1 MQTDNEKYNETVQ
14 PNTAF
19 LNELKEKLPE
29 FFTKEGS
36 FDLDKFKDQ
45 LKDKNVNELNE
56 GYQLDFIGKDYARR
70 QAGEMPSTVIV
81 PDEKQNQGEGKDSKN
96 LFFTGDNL
104 EVLRH
109 LQNNYQNKIDVIYI
123 DPPYNTGSDGF
134 VYPDSFEYSD
144 GKLKDMFGLDDSQVE
159 RLKSIQGKSSHSAWL
174 TFMYPRLV
182 LGKRLLKDSG
192 VIYVSIDENEVS
204 NLKNILDE
212 IFGESNYQSII
223 TRLTGTPTGNGV
235 TEFVNMQDYILVYS
249 KDSQNF
255 ETNGIPLSEEQASI
269 YNEKDTNGK
278 YLTRSL
284 RRTGGE
290 DRREDRPSMY
300 FGVKAPDGSIVY
312 PKGPSGYDSRWVVGQ
327 ETYTKMEQNGRI
339 AWKQN
344 HNGDWQPYQKFYLNG
359 RTKKA
364 SNIWDGF
371 GNKKATKEL
380 RKLFADKKI
389 FDFPKPVS
397 LLKQIESISGNN
409 SMTILDFFAGSST
422 TADAV
427 MQLNAEDGGQRK
439 FIMVQLPEKTYH
451 TNKDGMKVPT
461 KGGKAAY
468 DAGFKSIDQISRER
482 IRRAAK
488 KIREDNE
495 LTLPQDFDGSFKHY
509 RVVKP
514 VKRTLEEIDD
524 FDPNNTNLFTN
535 MVDGFSSQ
543 TLKVDGDASGE
554 ETILTTWLAKDGYA
568 FDAEVQDIKLGNYTA
583 HKVEDNHLYLINEG
597 WGADQTKEL
606 LNQLGTHQLEI
617 QSVVL
622 FGYSFN
628 VAELRELE
636 NGLKQLD
643 SKVTLIKRY

>member
-45 LKDKNVNELNE
+45 LKDKNVNELSE

-144 GKLKDMFGLDDSQVE
+144 EKLKDMFGLDDDQVE

-174 TFMYPRLV
+174 TFMYPRLI
-182 LGKRLLKDSG
+182 LAKRFLANSG
-192 VIYVSIDENEVS
+192 VIFISIDDNES
-204 NLKNILDE
+204 TNLKEICDE
-212 IFGESNYQSII
+212 IFGENNFVANIAWRRQDGQSNIGS
-223 TRLTGTPTGNGV
+223 LAKV
-235 TEFVNMQDYILVYS
+235 KEYILVYS
-249 KDSQNF
+249 KSDTF
-255 ETNGIPLSEEQASI
+255 KIGHLPLSEKAKKDYKYHDKRGYYGGPWLIPENEFIELKKKDLIHWPEKNGGSPRRKI
-269 YNEKDTNGK
+269 YLKDMLNKGQIPNDFWGIEYGTNQRGSNEVQELFGK
-278 YLTRSL
+278 R
-284 RRTGGE
+284 
-290 DRREDRPSMY
+290 Y
-300 FGVKAPDGSIVY
+300 F
-312 PKGPSGYDSRWVVGQ
+312 
-327 ETYTKMEQNGRI
+327 N
-339 AWKQN
+339 
-344 HNGDWQPYQKFYLNG
+344 
-359 RTKKA
+359 
-364 SNIWDGF
+364 
-371 GNKKATKEL
+371 
-380 RKLFADKKI
+380 
-389 FDFPKPVS
+389 FPKPTS
-397 LLKQIESISGNN
+397 LIKMLVRIGGNKYATV
-409 SMTILDFFAGSST
+409 MDFFAGSST

-427 MQLNAEDGGQRK
+427 MQLNAEDDGHRR
-439 FIMVQLPEKTYH
+439 FIMVQLPEQTYH
-451 TNKDGMKVPT
+451 TNKDGKEVPT
-461 KGGKAAY
+461 KGGKTAY
-468 DAGFKSIDQISRER
+468 DAGFRSIDQISRER

-495 LTLPQDFDGSFKHY
+495 LTLPEDFDGSFKHY

-514 VKRTLEEIDD
+514 VKQTLEDIDD

-543 TLKVDGDASGE
+543 ALNIDGDASGE

-568 FDAEVQDIKLGNYTA
+568 FDADVQDVKFGNCTA
-583 HKVEDNHLYLINEG
+583 HKVEDNRLYLINEG

-606 LNQLGTHQLEI
+606 LNQLGTHQLEV

>member
-1 MQTDNEKYNETVQ
+1 MQTDNERYNETVQ

-29 FFTKEGS
+29 FFTKDGS

-45 LKDKNVNELNE
+45 LKDKNINELSE

-144 GKLKDMFGLDDSQVE
+144 DKLKDMFGLDDDQVE

-174 TFMYPRLV
+174 TFMYPRIV
-182 LGKRLLKDSG
+182 LAKKLLAEAG
-192 VIYVSIDENEVS
+192 TIFVSIDDNEES
-204 NLKNILDE
+204 NLKEICDEVFGETNFVSNIIWNSRKSVSNDALISLNHNATLVYCKNARIFNDRKGSFKLPLSKNGFNNPDNDPRGIWKADPFDSPGIRPNLTYKIKNPNTGE
-212 IFGESNYQSII
+212 EYLPPEGRCWRTGPNEYQQLLNDNRIIFGKNGTSKPQLKRFYFEVKDKGQTTKSIWDDVGTSTDGTKEIQSLFGIK
-223 TRLTGTPTGNGV
+223 LFSTPKPTSLLIK
-235 TEFVNMQDYILVYS
+235 ILELS
-249 KDSQNF
+249 
-255 ETNGIPLSEEQASI
+255 TNGNSE
-269 YNEKDTNGK
+269 
-278 YLTRSL
+278 
-284 RRTGGE
+284 
-290 DRREDRPSMY
+290 
-300 FGVKAPDGSIVY
+300 IV
-312 PKGPSGYDSRWVVGQ
+312 
-327 ETYTKMEQNGRI
+327 
-339 AWKQN
+339 
-344 HNGDWQPYQKFYLNG
+344 
-359 RTKKA
+359 
-364 SNIWDGF
+364 
-371 GNKKATKEL
+371 
-380 RKLFADKKI
+380 
-389 FDFPKPVS
+389 
-397 LLKQIESISGNN
+397 
-409 SMTILDFFAGSST
+409 LDFFAGSST

-427 MQLNAEDGGQRK
+427 MQLNAEDDGHRK
-439 FIMVQLPEKTYH
+439 FIMVQLPEQTYH
-451 TNKDGMKVPT
+451 TNKDGKEVPT
-461 KGGKAAY
+461 KGGKTAY
-468 DAGFKSIDQISRER
+468 DAGFRSIDQISRER

-495 LTLPQDFDGSFKHY
+495 LALPKDFDGSFKHY

-514 VKRTLEEIDD
+514 VKQTLEEIDD

-535 MVDGFSSQ
+535 MVDGFSSRA
-543 TLKVDGDASGE
+543 LNIDGDASGE
-554 ETILTTWLAKDGYA
+554 KTILTTWLVKDGYS
-568 FDAEVQDIKLGNYTA
+568 FDADVQDVKFDNYTA
-583 HKVEDNHLYLINEG
+583 HKVEDNRLYLINEG

-606 LNQLGTHQLEI
+606 LNRLGTHQLEV